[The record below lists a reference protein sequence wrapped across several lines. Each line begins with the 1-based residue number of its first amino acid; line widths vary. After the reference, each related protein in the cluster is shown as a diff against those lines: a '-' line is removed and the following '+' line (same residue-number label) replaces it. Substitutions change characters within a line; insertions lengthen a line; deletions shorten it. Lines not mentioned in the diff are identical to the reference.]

1 MNFKQHRAI
10 MQHAAR
16 YVKQCT
22 ARLRYA
28 ELHERSDAE
37 IAMHAANLQRAEEA
51 QHQRRAI
58 KLSTLTK

>member
-1 MNFKQHRAI
+1 MNFKQHRAT

-28 ELHERSDAE
+28 ELHERSDE
-37 IAMHAANLQRAEEA
+37 EKAMHAANLQRAEAA
-51 QHQRRAI
+51 QVRARNT
-58 KLSTLTK
+58 KLSDII